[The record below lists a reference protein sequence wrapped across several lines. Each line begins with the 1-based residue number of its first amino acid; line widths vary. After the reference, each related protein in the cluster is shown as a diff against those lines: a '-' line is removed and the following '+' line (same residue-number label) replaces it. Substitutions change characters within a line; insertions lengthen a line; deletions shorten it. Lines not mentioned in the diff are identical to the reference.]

1 MSSFNNSGSGLF
13 KEEWIKFGEEP
24 KDGSWYIAV
33 DCAGFEE
40 VGKKQTNKRLDKTAI
55 ACVKVD
61 NSNVWFVDKIEC
73 GRWSTE
79 ETALRILKN
88 IQEYQPLA
96 VGIERGIA
104 KQAIMNPLMDAM
116 RRMNCYAHIEELT
129 HGNKKKVDRVTWALQ
144 GNFEHGR
151 IVLNDEG
158 DFELFV
164 DELLM
169 FPTQGVHD
177 DTVDALA
184 YIEQLVRPNFDADDG
199 GDEWET
205 LDVISGY

>member
-1 MSSFNNSGSGLF
+1 
-13 KEEWIKFGEEP
+13 
-24 KDGSWYIAV
+24 
-33 DCAGFEE
+33 
-40 VGKKQTNKRLDKTAI
+40 
-55 ACVKVD
+55 
-61 NSNVWFVDKIEC
+61 
-73 GRWSTE
+73 
-79 ETALRILKN
+79 
-88 IQEYQPLA
+88 
-96 VGIERGIA
+96 
-104 KQAIMNPLMDAM
+104 MNPLTDAM

-151 IVLNDEG
+151 VVLNAEG
-158 DFELFV
+158 DFDLFV

-184 YIEQLVRPNFDADDG
+184 YIEQLVRPNFDADEG

>member
-1 MSSFNNSGSGLF
+1 MSSFNNAGSDLF

-40 VGKKQTNKRLDKTAI
+40 LGKKQTNKRLDKTAI

-61 NSNVWFVDKIEC
+61 NNNIWFVDKIEC

-79 ETALRILKN
+79 DTALRILKN
-88 IQEYQPLA
+88 IQEYQPTA

-151 IVLNDEG
+151 IVLNAET
-158 DFELFV
+158 DFDLFV

-184 YIEQLVRPNFDADDG
+184 YIEQLVRPSFDVDDG